1 MADAFLTR
9 KSPAEVEAIRA
20 RHRQQIAL
28 GGQLGDPD
36 TDLAPVMVFLAGPG
50 SRFITG
56 QIIAVNGG
64 MEAVR

>member
-1 MADAFLTR
+1 M
-9 KSPAEVEAIRA
+9 RA
-20 RHRQQIAL
+20 RHQREIAL

-56 QIIAVNGG
+56 QIIAVGG
-64 MEAVR
+64 GLEYVR